1 MHRHGFDRAAVP
13 RGVLAAEAVAPQR
26 LLAEMPPALIG
37 SRVIKPR
44 QKCKKARTTISETF
58 RESMALALR
67 LGRIF
72 GHRCQAAMFAEQR
85 ERGQPRRRQ
94 HTLLRRSAAD
104 RTHEPISCYTQY
116 ITPSGVLSSIFKHF
130 YSLLAKDIHCPKSE
144 KKRPCLVLVGRF
156 GFRRGGL

>member
-1 MHRHGFDRAAVP
+1 M
-13 RGVLAAEAVAPQR
+13 Q
-26 LLAEMPPALIG
+26 
-37 SRVIKPR
+37 
-44 QKCKKARTTISETF
+44 KARATITETF

-94 HTLLRRSAAD
+94 HTLLRRPAAD
-104 RTHEPISCYTQY
+104 RTHEPISYYPKY
-116 ITPSGVLSSIFKHF
+116 ITLCGVLSSIFKHF
-130 YSLLAKDIHCPKSE
+130 YSLLFKDIHCPKSE

-156 GFRRGGL
+156 GFRRGGLYGSRYLI